1 MTCPRRV
8 HTGLHLRFLFNTT
21 GSGLDAS
28 LKTQSLGR
36 QSLQRSLEQY
46 SHSRSNSHATS
57 PVTSRSGSRVGTPER
72 GSRVGSRGPDR
83 GYRSRS
89 GSDASFHDE
98 AAQRLVAHTNDDP
111 PSPRDA
117 GPPDRLFTPPSTDE
131 RPLMNHSASK
141 GRSRRKR

>member
-89 GSDASFHDE
+89 GSDVRSAHRRGARVGGGGTNASF
-98 AAQRLVAHTNDDP
+98 AP
-111 PSPRDA
+111 
-117 GPPDRLFTPPSTDE
+117 
-131 RPLMNHSASK
+131 
-141 GRSRRKR
+141 

>member
-1 MTCPRRV
+1 MLGDVVLGAAMQLPLLIV
-8 HTGLHLRFLFNTT
+8 ALVPPPLREPSRHARA
-21 GSGLDAS
+21 G
-28 LKTQSLGR
+28 QPGR
-36 QSLQRSLEQY
+36 Q
-46 SHSRSNSHATS
+46 
-57 PVTSRSGSRVGTPER
+57 PGPGSRLPQPVG
-72 GSRVGSRGPDR
+72 
-83 GYRSRS
+83 
-89 GSDASFHDE
+89 ASFHDE